1 MTNHLRLHGMSDRS
15 LRLRWLRKL
24 RPLLSGRLLAPLRNL
39 EGVRFRLSRG
49 HFRLSRGR
57 CLASAKRHLVAN
69 RFEGRRWLG
78 RPGRLDSATFYHL
91 KWILG
96 ILPTADWATYR
107 TRFKGV

>member
-1 MTNHLRLHGMSDRS
+1 MSDRS
-15 LRLRWLRKL
+15 LRLRKL

-49 HFRLSRGR
+49 R
-57 CLASAKRHLVAN
+57 CLAGAKRHLVAN

-78 RPGRLDSATFYHL
+78 RLDSATSCHL

-96 ILPTADWATYR
+96 ILPTTDWATYR

>member
-57 CLASAKRHLVAN
+57 CLAGAKRHLVAN

-78 RPGRLDSATFYHL
+78 RLDSATSCHL

-96 ILPTADWATYR
+96 ILPTTDWATYR

>member
-1 MTNHLRLHGMSDRS
+1 MSDRS

-49 HFRLSRGR
+49 R
-57 CLASAKRHLVAN
+57 CLAGAKRHLVAN